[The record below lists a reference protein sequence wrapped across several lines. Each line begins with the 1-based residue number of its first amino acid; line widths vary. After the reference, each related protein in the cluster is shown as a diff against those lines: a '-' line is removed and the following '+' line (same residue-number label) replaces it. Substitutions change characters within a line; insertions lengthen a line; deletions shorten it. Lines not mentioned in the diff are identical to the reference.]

1 MISRLEI
8 LPNEIFFNIFSH
20 LSWNEILTSFWSLN
34 ERFNSL
40 VCSTFSMNQTGIIIG
55 QTNLS
60 YKIFLTKLFPLISNC
75 SSLINSIRH
84 IHFDGSNSNSYD
96 FFNQNENIHN
106 YPNLESFVLNQIYL
120 SELLIENLS
129 LLIQYRLK
137 ELTLILDEDI
147 FKVFRLEDKPYIMV
161 SSQVK
166 KRLLMFKDLLNE
178 IFSEKC
184 QLISLRLDI
193 PRDHSYLNI
202 HQCLSSSAISNTI
215 KIQYCCMTLRYVDIR
230 LHYACLIEHLIEH
243 VPNLERLSVYLR
255 ESWNRNKLW
264 DLTIGPF
271 EESDTMPVNKKFDVK
286 RLKYFILKCGVNYD
300 RQLNYLKWFF
310 NNLSNVEKMK
320 IRLRINGVC
329 KKSPIIN
336 ESIVDANFIRKYLMS
351 DTINN
356 LIHFNFYIISICK
369 FLSNYTERT
378 INSFKIHPFFIERQW
393 TNVKCLFDPIKFYQ
407 HLSSS
412 PSCINNLSE
421 YFPDLISYSDIF
433 FWPNLKYIEA
443 NFHEKVHLYL
453 ERLNE
458 LFPNVSCIKFDMGSQ
473 TYCDNSIVPFKMEQ
487 HKLTDIHLRYVTRL
501 DFGLYFSR
509 GFGSNG
515 SCDDQNKE
523 RAKILAPL
531 ISMPVQ
537 LSYLRIEQFE
547 WLLHIIQYAFD
558 ELEEN
563 ALINVRY
570 LEFCVPSCTYGENET
585 VLLGKNL
592 VPFLSKYMPYLQT
605 LCLWK
610 RDDFP
615 WSSME
620 SLNGEKFSGQSPDI
634 SQKPH
639 FYRRSGI
646 LARRWLKYLK
656 ATESI
661 NQHAARFEQD
671 LCELVEQLKQLV
683 YLDIHGEINDEK
695 LESYRLMVQKR
706 FSDAHFSIEKSRF
719 RLWI

>member
-8 LPNEIFFNIFSH
+8 LPNEVFFNIFSH

-40 VCSTFSMNQTGIIIG
+40 VCSTFSMNQTGIIIR

-75 SSLINSIRH
+75 SFLINSIRH

-96 FFNQNENIHN
+96 FFNQNGNIHN
-106 YPNLESFVLNQIYL
+106 YPNLKSLVLNQIYL
-120 SELLIENLS
+120 SELLIENLC

-147 FKVFRLEDKPYIMV
+147 FKVFRLEDKPYVMV

-193 PRDHSYLNI
+193 PCDHSYLNI
-202 HQCLSSSAISNTI
+202 YQCLSSSAISNTS

-230 LHYACLIEHLIEH
+230 LHYTCLIEHLIEH

-271 EESDTMPVNKKFDVK
+271 EESDTMLVNKKFDVK
-286 RLKYFILKCGVNYD
+286 KLKYFILKCAVNYD
-300 RQLNYLKWFF
+300 DQLNYLKWFF
-310 NNLSNVEKMK
+310 NNLSNVEKIK

-351 DTINN
+351 DTTNN

-369 FLSNYTERT
+369 LLSNYTERT

-412 PSCINNLSE
+412 SSCINNLSE
-421 YFPDLISYSDIF
+421 YFPDLIFYSDIF
-433 FWPNLKYIEA
+433 FWPNLKYIEVD
-443 NFHEKVHLYL
+443 FHEKVHLYL
-453 ERLNE
+453 ERFNE

-473 TYCDNSIVPFKMEQ
+473 TYCDNSIEPFKMKQ
-487 HKLTDIHLRYVTRL
+487 HKLADIQLRYVTRL
-501 DFGLYFSR
+501 DFGLYFCR

-515 SCDDQNKE
+515 SCDDRNKE

-537 LSYLRIEQFE
+537 LSYLRIEQFQ

-563 ALINVRY
+563 VLINVRY
-570 LEFCVPSCTYGENET
+570 LEFCVPSCNYGENET

-615 WSSME
+615 WSST
-620 SLNGEKFSGQSPDI
+620 
-634 SQKPH
+634 
-639 FYRRSGI
+639 
-646 LARRWLKYLK
+646 RRWLKYLK
-656 ATESI
+656 TTESI

>member
-8 LPNEIFFNIFSH
+8 LPNEIFLNIFSH

-40 VCSTFSMNQTGIIIG
+40 VCSTFSMNKTGIIIG

-96 FFNQNENIHN
+96 FFNKNGNIHN
-106 YPNLESFVLNQIYL
+106 YPNLKSLVLNQIYL

-147 FKVFRLEDKPYIMV
+147 FK
-161 SSQVK
+161 
-166 KRLLMFKDLLNE
+166 
-178 IFSEKC
+178 
-184 QLISLRLDI
+184 
-193 PRDHSYLNI
+193 
-202 HQCLSSSAISNTI
+202 
-215 KIQYCCMTLRYVDIR
+215 
-230 LHYACLIEHLIEH
+230 
-243 VPNLERLSVYLR
+243 
-255 ESWNRNKLW
+255 
-264 DLTIGPF
+264 
-271 EESDTMPVNKKFDVK
+271 KFDVK
-286 RLKYFILKCGVNYD
+286 KLKYFILKCAVNYD
-300 RQLNYLKWFF
+300 GQLNYLKWFF
-310 NNLSNVEKMK
+310 NNLSNVEKIK

-369 FLSNYTERT
+369 LLSNYTERT

-412 PSCINNLSE
+412 SSCINNLSE
-421 YFPDLISYSDIF
+421 YFPDLIFYSDIF
-433 FWPNLKYIEA
+433 FWPNLKYIEVD
-443 NFHEKVHLYL
+443 FHEKVHLYL
-453 ERLNE
+453 ERFNE

-473 TYCDNSIVPFKMEQ
+473 TYCDNSIEPFKMKQ
-487 HKLTDIHLRYVTRL
+487 HKLADIQLRYVTRL
-501 DFGLYFSR
+501 DFGLYFCR

-515 SCDDQNKE
+515 SCDDRNKE

-537 LSYLRIEQFE
+537 LSYLRIEQFQ

-563 ALINVRY
+563 VLINVRY
-570 LEFCVPSCTYGENET
+570 LEFCVPSCNYGENET

-615 WSSME
+615 WSST
-620 SLNGEKFSGQSPDI
+620 
-634 SQKPH
+634 
-639 FYRRSGI
+639 
-646 LARRWLKYLK
+646 RRWLKYLK
-656 ATESI
+656 TTESI